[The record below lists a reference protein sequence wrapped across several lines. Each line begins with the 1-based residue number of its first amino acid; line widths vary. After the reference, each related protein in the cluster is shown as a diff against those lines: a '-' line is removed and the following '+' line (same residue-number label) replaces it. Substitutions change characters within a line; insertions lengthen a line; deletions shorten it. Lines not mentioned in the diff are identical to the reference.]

1 MLQTPTKYM
10 RIIQNLIYPSSGKQ
24 LHRLAYLLHV
34 PHSPLHSQWLLRS
47 LVCSAGKQQSSLFP
61 LLLPLL
67 LLLLLHWLVA
77 ELASLW
83 MLAAGSV
90 QHQAS
95 LRLSETVTLLA
106 CHQILYHPAKKM
118 SQNKIASSGS
128 SPPRLAKRQCYK
140 ETKLGCVRTLFCER
154 TICSKFTLESGI

>member
-1 MLQTPTKYM
+1 MLQAPTKYM

-77 ELASLW
+77 ELASL
-83 MLAAGSV
+83 
-90 QHQAS
+90 
-95 LRLSETVTLLA
+95 
-106 CHQILYHPAKKM
+106 
-118 SQNKIASSGS
+118 
-128 SPPRLAKRQCYK
+128 
-140 ETKLGCVRTLFCER
+140 
-154 TICSKFTLESGI
+154 